1 MTITEFL
8 NARYD
13 EDEEAVTRWD
23 IALYEDNQG
32 VPAWIINARGLVSP
46 DHSLADIAAKRAIVA
61 WCSERDKV
69 YIGGNGWDDPTDLKS
84 YIDGDYRRPGDTPIL
99 RMLVQ
104 PYAAHPDFDPRW
116 AA

>member
-13 EDEEAVTRWD
+13 EREAAAREAEASTAGGDTPIPSD
-23 IALYEDNQG
+23 IVGLE
-32 VPAWIINARGLVSP
+32 PAYV
-46 DHSLADIAAKRAIVA
+46 LADIAAKRAIVA

-69 YIGGNGWDDPTDLKS
+69 YIGGNGWDDPTDPKS

-104 PYAAHPDFDPRW
+104 PFAEHADFAELD
-116 AA
+116 AEEAG